1 MPKALHE
8 PPEVPVTERSG
19 GSASPATAGS
29 SRLPDWAARRPET
42 AAVLVSMLG
51 LFVQVVGYSR
61 GWAGDEGLPIVLWYV
76 GFVVVVAPF
85 AALLQVPG
93 RTGHQRLGASLALT
107 LIVYASWLLSNP
119 LMSTRFDENLHV
131 TTLVDLVEHAEF
143 FQLNSMLPVSPHF
156 PGLELATAG
165 LHWLTG
171 LPLFVCQVLVV
182 ATARVTFAAALFLL
196 ASRVGR
202 STTVGA
208 VAVLLYAA
216 SNQFYFFNAQ
226 FSYQTVAIAMVMASF
241 YLLARAFDAP
251 QDWPWAPLVT
261 AQVCLAGLA
270 ITHHLTSWIML
281 ATLWTLA
288 LFFWWGQE
296 KRRFQLTLLTAEL
309 ATAVAAGWTA
319 VIAPL
324 LIDYLTPIF
333 NAATSE
339 LAGLLQGGAAR
350 PPGSGTAGV
359 PTPTWEVMVMFGSL
373 LLWCL
378 LLLPAGWAA
387 WRHRSIG
394 ATRARY
400 VPLLI
405 AVVFP
410 ALQLA
415 RFSEA
420 ASEVADRASTFVFM
434 AMAVVVGAWL
444 ASRLRT
450 LRVLFVPGALL
461 LVLGGTILGSGPD
474 WQRVPGPF
482 LAGAEQRSVDSTT
495 VAVAEWAGRY
505 LPDGSN
511 VASDATFSR
520 VIPNFAD
527 VTSVTQP
534 AGFESVTPMFISESF
549 DQTSLELILR
559 NEVDFVVVDTR
570 LVGQT
575 VRSGAFYEGGAGY
588 GAAAATVTPAMV
600 AKFAEEPG
608 FDLVLDGPVK
618 VYDVRS
624 LRGVPAPFED
634 RPSPGLPGTWTPWQA
649 GVTAGLLLVGV
660 VLRRH
665 LFDLRRFRAGDAWRY
680 ALVLPVAM
688 GIGALGVVL
697 AFAPVAGAI
706 GAAAVLFVL
715 VRLSTN
721 PDPLPRRPRS
731 REWWTWGGLLAL
743 LSVACL
749 ALAIWSTWHGLLD
762 YSPMRAPLQGGGS

>member
-1 MPKALHE
+1 MPKAVRE
-8 PPEVPVTERSG
+8 PEVPRGPRSG
-19 GSASPATAGS
+19 GSASPEPSLG
-29 SRLPDWAARRPET
+29 LPDWVARRPET
-42 AAVLVSMLG
+42 IAGLVSLVG

-61 GWAGDEGLPIVLWYV
+61 GWGGDEGVAIVLWYA
-76 GFVVVVAPF
+76 GFLVLVAPY
-85 AALLQVPG
+85 AALLLVPG
-93 RTGHQRLGASLALT
+93 RSGQQRLGAALALT

-165 LHWLTG
+165 VHWLTG

-182 ATARVTFAAALFLL
+182 AVARVTFATALFLL

-202 STTVGA
+202 STTVGG

-241 YLLARAFDAP
+241 YLLVRAFDSP
-251 QDWPWAPLVT
+251 VERPWSLLLT
-261 AQVCLAGLA
+261 IQVCLGALA

-281 ATLWTLA
+281 ATLWGLA
-288 LFFWWGQE
+288 LFFRLGKE
-296 KRRFQLTLLTAEL
+296 RRRFELTILTAEF
-309 ATAVAAGWTA
+309 ATAVVAAWTA

-333 NAATSE
+333 DAATSQ
-339 LAGLLQGGAAR
+339 LAGLLQGGQQR
-350 PPGSGTAGV
+350 EVGGGTAGA

-378 LLLPAGWAA
+378 MLLPAGWAA

-405 AVVFP
+405 AVAFP
-410 ALQLA
+410 GLQLA
-415 RFSEA
+415 RFSPA
-420 ASEVADRASTFVFM
+420 ASEVSDRASTFVFM
-434 AMAVVVGAWL
+434 AMALVVGAWV
-444 ASRLRT
+444 ASRLDD
-450 LRVLFVPGALL
+450 LRSMFVPGALL

-511 VASDATFSR
+511 VASDSTFSR
-520 VIPNFAD
+520 VLPNFAD

-559 NEVDFVVVDTR
+559 NDVDFVVVDTR
-570 LVGQT
+570 LVGET
-575 VRSGAFYEGGAGY
+575 VRSGSFYEGGAGY
-588 GAAAATVTPAMV
+588 GEAAATVTPAMV
-600 AKFAEEPG
+600 EKFRTEPG
-608 FDLVLDGPVK
+608 FVLVLDGPVQ
-618 VYDVRS
+618 VYDVRP
-624 LRGVPAPFED
+624 LRGVPAGFED
-634 RPSPGLPGTWTPWQA
+634 RAGPGLPGTWTGWQI
-649 GVTAGLLLVGV
+649 GVTGLLLLVGGV
-660 VLRRH
+660 FRRR
-665 LFDLRRFRAGDAWRY
+665 LLDLRRFRADDAWKF

-688 GIGALGVVL
+688 VIGAVGVVL
-697 AFAPVAGAI
+697 AFAPVAGAV
-706 GAAAVLFVL
+706 GAAVLVYVL
-715 VRLSTN
+715 VRLSEN
-721 PDPLPRRPRS
+721 PAPLPRRPRPWEA
-731 REWWTWGGLLAL
+731 RLWAALAASL
-743 LSVACL
+743 VVACT
-749 ALAIWSTWHGLLD
+749 ALAVWSTWHGLLD
-762 YSPMRAPLQGGGS
+762 FSVLPPPIRAAEQ

>member
-1 MPKALHE
+1 MPKAVRE
-8 PPEVPVTERSG
+8 PEVPPRQLSG
-19 GSASPATAGS
+19 GSASPATAAGG
-29 SRLPDWAARRPET
+29 LPDWVARRPET
-42 AAVLVSMLG
+42 VAVLVSLVG

-61 GWAGDEGLPIVLWYV
+61 GWAGDEGTAIVLWYV
-76 GFVVVVAPF
+76 GFVVLVAPF
-85 AALLQVPG
+85 AGLLLVSG

-107 LIVYASWLLSNP
+107 LLVYASWLLSNP

-182 ATARVTFAAALFLL
+182 ASARVTFAAALFLL

-202 STTVGA
+202 SPTVGA

-216 SNQFYFFNAQ
+216 SSQFYFFNAQ
-226 FSYQTVAIAMVMASF
+226 FSYQTVAIAMVMAAF
-241 YLLARAFDAP
+241 YLLTRVFDSP
-251 QDWPWAPLVT
+251 QEWPWAPLLSV
-261 AQVCLAGLA
+261 QVCLAALA

-281 ATLWTLA
+281 ATLWALA
-288 LFFWWGQE
+288 LFFWFDRDR
-296 KRRFQLTLLTAEL
+296 RRFRVTLLTAEL
-309 ATAVAAGWTA
+309 ATAVVGAWTA

-333 NAATSE
+333 DAATSQ
-339 LAGLLQGGAAR
+339 LVGLLQGGAGR
-350 PPGSGTAGV
+350 EVGSGSASS
-359 PTPTWEVMVMFGSL
+359 PTPTWEVMVMLGAL

-378 LLLPAGWAA
+378 LLVPAGWAA
-387 WRHRSIG
+387 WRRESIG

-400 VPLLI
+400 VPLLV
-405 AVVFP
+405 AVAFP

-420 ASEVADRASTFVFM
+420 AAEVADRASTFVFM
-434 AMAVVVGAWL
+434 AMALVVGGWL
-444 ASRLRT
+444 ASRLT
-450 LRVLFVPGALL
+450 MLRRLFVPAAVLL
-461 LVLGGTILGSGPD
+461 LLGGTILGSGPD

-495 VAVAEWAGRY
+495 VAVGEWAGRY

-511 VASDATFSR
+511 VAADATFSR
-520 VIPNFAD
+520 VLPNFAD
-527 VTSVTQP
+527 VTAVTQP
-534 AGFESVTPMFISESF
+534 AGFDSVTPMFISESF
-549 DQTSLELILR
+549 DQTSLQLILR

-570 LVGQT
+570 LVGET
-575 VRSGAFYEGGAGY
+575 VRSGAFFEGGAGY
-588 GAAAATVTPAMV
+588 GDAAATVTPEMV

-608 FDLVLDGPVK
+608 FELVLDGPVK
-618 VYDVRS
+618 IYDVRS

-634 RPSPGLPGTWTPWQA
+634 RPSPGLPGTWTPWQV

-660 VLRRH
+660 VLRRRT
-665 LFDLRRFRAGDAWRY
+665 LDLRRFRAGDAWRY
-680 ALVLPVAM
+680 AVVLPSAM
-688 GIGALGVVL
+688 VVGALGVVL
-697 AFAPVAGAI
+697 AFAPVAGAV
-706 GAAAVLFVL
+706 GAVVVFSVLLRVSSNPDPWPSRRRSREAWVWGGLVALLSAAAV
-715 VRLSTN
+715 
-721 PDPLPRRPRS
+721 
-731 REWWTWGGLLAL
+731 
-743 LSVACL
+743 

-762 YSPMRAPLQGGGS
+762 FSPLPAPLAGGAS

>member
-1 MPKALHE
+1 MPKALRE
-8 PPEVPVTERSG
+8 PEATARTPSG
-19 GSASPATAGS
+19 GPASPDAAPPP
-29 SRLPDWAARRPET
+29 LPEWIAKRPET
-42 AAVLVSMLG
+42 LAILVSLLG
-51 LFVQVVGYSR
+51 LFIQVVGYSR
-61 GWAGDEGLPIVLWYV
+61 GWAGDDQVAIRFWYV

-85 AALLQVPG
+85 AALLLVPG
-93 RTGHQRLGASLALT
+93 RTAHQRLGASLAMT
-107 LIVYASWLLSNP
+107 LVLYASWLLSNP

-131 TTLVDLVEHAEF
+131 TTLVDLVGNAEF

-165 LHWLTG
+165 VHWFTG
-171 LPLFVCQVLVV
+171 LPLFACQVVVV
-182 ATARVTFAAALFLL
+182 AAARVTFAAALFLL
-196 ASRVGR
+196 ASRIGR
-202 STTVGA
+202 SPMVGA

-226 FSYQTVAIAMVMASF
+226 FSYQTVAIAMVMATF
-241 YLLARAFDAP
+241 YLLVRAFDSP
-251 QDWPWAPLVT
+251 HERPWSLLAT
-261 AQVCLAGLA
+261 AQVCLAALA

-288 LFFWWGQE
+288 LFFWFGRE
-296 KRRFQLTLLTAEL
+296 RRRFQLTLLTAEL
-309 ATAVAAGWTA
+309 ATAVVAAWTA

-333 NAATSE
+333 DAATSQ
-339 LAGLLQGGAAR
+339 LAGLLQGGTTRA
-350 PPGSGTAGV
+350 PGDGSAGT

-378 LLLPAGWAA
+378 LLLPAAWAA
-387 WRHRSIG
+387 WRHQSIG

-405 AVVFP
+405 AVAFP

-434 AMAVVVGAWL
+434 AMALVVGAWL

-450 LRVLFVPGALL
+450 LRRLFVPAAVL

-482 LAGAEQRSVDSTT
+482 LAGAEQRSVDSAT
-495 VAVAEWAGRY
+495 VSVAEWAGRF
-505 LPDGSN
+505 LPAGSN
-511 VASDATFSR
+511 VAADATFSR
-520 VIPNFAD
+520 LIPNFAD

-588 GAAAATVTPAMV
+588 GEAAATVTPAMV
-600 AKFAEEPG
+600 AKFADEPG

-634 RPSPGLPGTWTPWQA
+634 RPSPGLPGTWTPWQV
-649 GVTAGLLLVGV
+649 GVSVGLLLIGL
-660 VLRRH
+660 VLRRR
-665 LFDLRRFRAGDAWRY
+665 LLDLRRFQAGDSWRF
-680 ALVLPVAM
+680 ALVIPVAM
-688 GIGALGVVL
+688 VLGALGVVL
-697 AFAPVAGAI
+697 AFAPGAGAV
-706 GAAAVLFVL
+706 GAAVLLYVL
-715 VRLSTN
+715 LRLSTN
-721 PDPLPRRPRS
+721 PEALPRPDRS
-731 REWWTWGGLLAL
+731 RESWVWAGLVSVLVLA
-743 LSVACL
+743 SV

-762 YSPMRAPLQGGGS
+762 FAPLPAPLVGGAS